1 MKVALATDPR
11 AALPLLELALPFNV
25 DGDAIGLAEVLEG
38 AAVFEIRDDAGDLV
52 GAFALNVERRGPG
65 QVVRCV
71 AAGARPGANVL
82 PSIVEFVER
91 EARERIGAAS
101 IQCETRRPGLVQQLQ
116 REGFAIAGYILTKQ
130 VH

>member
-1 MKVALATDPR
+1 MKVALAADPR
-11 AALPLLELALPFNV
+11 AVLPLLELALPFNV
-25 DGDAIGLAEVLEG
+25 DGEADLAELLDG
-38 AAVFEIRDDAGDLV
+38 AAVFAIEDDAGELV

-82 PSIVEFVER
+82 QAIVEFTER

-101 IQCETRRPGLVQQLQ
+101 IQCETRRPGLVHQLQ
-116 REGFAIAGYILTKQ
+116 REGFRIAGYILTKE